1 MEEDECSKHN
11 ANIHLPSGGMGMAG
25 NVGHAFRLCFE
36 MLTNCIHCCP
46 DSAVTHWSPAIL
58 PPYDKNIFGKRCLA
72 SVESGWDGWKWGPMG
87 AGCV

>member
-1 MEEDECSKHN
+1 M
-11 ANIHLPSGGMGMAG
+11 
-25 NVGHAFRLCFE
+25 NVVSTMLIYIYLLVGWAWQEMLGRLCFE
-36 MLTNCIHCCP
+36 MSTNCIHCCP